1 MGNPE
6 HECRQGHRCKAR
18 TRDAAGKWHGKG
30 VERGGTLCRS
40 CESHA
45 FAAIGELGSDYRA
58 LAPARLEERARASAP
73 KVSGSYELPI
83 PIQLPIDTL
92 MTDIDNET
100 LRWTL
105 RITKGDPLPTR
116 PEDRVARCVAIL
128 GANLGTLVDLPLQ
141 IVPAWF
147 PHADGGDWD
156 GLMELDGVDAVLRLA
171 RLHDRAIS
179 ALGLQDTRFEWLREP
194 CHVCGHQTV
203 TASLE
208 EPLVKCRNCHNVW
221 DQDEFARLNNP
232 LAVAA

>member
-6 HECRQGHRCKAR
+6 HECRQGHRCKSR
-18 TRDAAGKWHGKG
+18 TRDADARWHGAG
-30 VERGGTLCRS
+30 VERQNTLCRS
-40 CESHA
+40 CENHA
-45 FAAIGELGSDYRA
+45 FAAIGELANDYWE
-58 LAPARLEERARASAP
+58 LIPARLEERRRAGAP
-73 KVSGSYELPI
+73 KVSGSSELPI

-105 RITKGDPLPTR
+105 RITKGDPLPAR
-116 PEDRVARCVAIL
+116 AEDRVARCVAIL
-128 GANLGTLVDLPLQ
+128 GANLGTLVDLPRQ
-141 IVPAWF
+141 VVSAWF
-147 PHADGGDWD
+147 PYADGGDYGGRD
-156 GLMELDGVDAVLRLA
+156 EFDGVDAVLRLA

-179 ALGLQDTRFEWLREP
+179 ALGLEETRFEWLREP